1 MAQDSP
7 KKPNNAGRS
16 YVCIDLK
23 SFYASVEC
31 RNRGLD
37 PLNARLVVADES
49 RTDKTI
55 CLAVSPAL
63 KAYGIGGRAR
73 LYEVKQRLRE
83 VERTTGEHV
92 DFIIAP
98 PQMAHYMQV
107 SSDIYDVYLS
117 YIAPEDMHVYSIDE
131 VFMDVTD
138 YLPLYGLTAHELT
151 IKMIREVLR
160 KTGITATAGIGTNM
174 YLAKVA
180 MDVVAKH
187 SEADADGVRIAEL
200 DEMSYRLNMW
210 NYTPIT
216 DIWRIGRGTAKR
228 LAENGMFTMGD
239 VARMSL
245 INENKLYNIFGIDA
259 ELLIDH
265 AWGIEPTTMYNI
277 KHYKAG
283 VRSVSSGQ
291 VLSTPYTAEK
301 ARIIVFEMLDALVM
315 DLVDKGLVTD
325 AIGIDIGYDR
335 ESVDNGIYTGEIH
348 TDYYGRSVPK
358 HGHGMTRLG
367 THTSSGKKIIDAA
380 MELYDKIIDK
390 KLTVRRLNITANNV
404 LPEEEGAYQ
413 YDLFTSA
420 DELKEERSLQ
430 EAMLSIKKRFG
441 NNAVLRGT
449 SLVEGATAR
458 ERNGQ
463 IGGHKA

>member
-1 MAQDSP
+1 MDKYELR
-7 KKPNNAGRS
+7 KKNNDGRS

-37 PLNARLVVADES
+37 PLKAKLVVADES

-63 KAYGIGGRAR
+63 KACGISGRAR

-117 YIAPEDMHVYSIDE
+117 YLAPEDMHVYSIDE

-151 IKMIREVLR
+151 IKMIRDVLS
-160 KTGITATAGIGTNM
+160 KTGITATAGIGTNL

-187 SEADADGVRIAEL
+187 VDADADGVRIAEL
-200 DEMSYRLNMW
+200 DEMSYRLKMW
-210 NYTPIT
+210 NYSPIT
-216 DIWRIGRGTAKR
+216 DIWRIGPGTAKR

-245 INENKLYNIFGIDA
+245 INENRLYNIFGIDA

-265 AWGIEPTTMYNI
+265 AWGIEPTTMYYI
-277 KHYKAG
+277 KNYRAG
-283 VRSVSSGQ
+283 ARSVSSGQ

-301 ARIIVFEMLDALVM
+301 ARIIVFEMVDALVM

-348 TDYYGRSVPK
+348 TDHYGRSIPK

-380 MELYDKIIDK
+380 MELFDKIIDK

-420 DELKEERSLQ
+420 DELREERSLQ
-430 EAMLSIKKRFG
+430 EAMLSIKKRYG

>member
-37 PLNARLVVADES
+37 PLKARLVVADES

-151 IKMIREVLR
+151 IKMIRDVLR

-200 DEMSYRLNMW
+200 DEMSYRLKMW

-239 VARMSL
+239 IARMSL

-283 VRSVSSGQ
+283 TRSVSSGQ

-325 AIGIDIGYDR
+325 SIGIDIGYDR
-335 ESVDNGIYTGEIH
+335 ESVDNGVYTGEIH
-348 TDYYGRSVPK
+348 TDYYGRNVPK

-367 THTSSGKKIIDAA
+367 THTSSGRKIIDAA

-420 DELKEERSLQ
+420 DELNEERSLQ

>member
-37 PLNARLVVADES
+37 PLKARLVVADES

-151 IKMIREVLR
+151 IKMIRDVLR

-200 DEMSYRLNMW
+200 DEMSYRLKMW

-239 VARMSL
+239 IARMSL

-265 AWGIEPTTMYNI
+265 AWGIEPTTMYTI

-283 VRSVSSGQ
+283 ARRVSSGQ

-325 AIGIDIGYDR
+325 SIGIDIGYDR
-335 ESVDNGIYTGEIH
+335 ESVDNGVYTGEIH
-348 TDYYGRSVPK
+348 TDYYGRNVPK

-367 THTSSGKKIIDAA
+367 THTSSGRKIIDAA

-420 DELKEERSLQ
+420 DELNEERSLQ

>member
-37 PLNARLVVADES
+37 PLKARLVVADES

-151 IKMIREVLR
+151 IKMIRDVLR

-200 DEMSYRLNMW
+200 DEMSYRLKMW

-239 VARMSL
+239 IARMSL

-283 VRSVSSGQ
+283 ARSVSSGQ

-325 AIGIDIGYDR
+325 SIGIDIGYDR
-335 ESVDNGIYTGEIH
+335 ESVDNGVYTGEIH
-348 TDYYGRSVPK
+348 TDYYGRNVPK

-367 THTSSGKKIIDAA
+367 THTSSGRKIIDAA

-420 DELKEERSLQ
+420 DELNEERSLQ

>member
-1 MAQDSP
+1 MDKYELR
-7 KKPNNAGRS
+7 KKNNDGRS

-37 PLNARLVVADES
+37 PLKAKLVVADES

-63 KAYGIGGRAR
+63 KACGISGRAR

-117 YIAPEDMHVYSIDE
+117 YLAPEDMHVYSIDE

-151 IKMIREVLR
+151 IKMIRDVLS
-160 KTGITATAGIGTNM
+160 KTGITATAGIGTNL

-187 SEADADGVRIAEL
+187 VDADADGVRIAEL
-200 DEMSYRLNMW
+200 DEMSYRLKMW
-210 NYTPIT
+210 NYSPIT
-216 DIWRIGRGTAKR
+216 DIWRIGLGTAKR

-245 INENKLYNIFGIDA
+245 INENRLYNIFGIDA

-265 AWGIEPTTMYNI
+265 AWGIEPTTMYYI
-277 KHYKAG
+277 KNYRAG
-283 VRSVSSGQ
+283 ARSVSSGQ

-301 ARIIVFEMLDALVM
+301 ARIIVFEMVDALVM

-348 TDYYGRSVPK
+348 TDHYGRSIPK

-380 MELYDKIIDK
+380 MELFDKIIDK

-420 DELKEERSLQ
+420 DELREERSLQ
-430 EAMLSIKKRFG
+430 EAMLSIKKRYG

>member
-1 MAQDSP
+1 MDKYESR
-7 KKPNNAGRS
+7 KKNNDGRS

-37 PLNARLVVADES
+37 PLKAKLVVADES

-63 KAYGIGGRAR
+63 KAYGISGRAR

-117 YIAPEDMHVYSIDE
+117 YLAPEDMHVYSIDE

-151 IKMIREVLR
+151 IKMIRDVLS
-160 KTGITATAGIGTNM
+160 KTGITATAGIGTNL

-187 SEADADGVRIAEL
+187 VDADADGVRIAEL
-200 DEMSYRLNMW
+200 DEMSYRLKMW
-210 NYTPIT
+210 NYSPIT
-216 DIWRIGRGTAKR
+216 DIWRIGLGTAKR

-245 INENKLYNIFGIDA
+245 INENRLYNIFGIDA

-265 AWGIEPTTMYNI
+265 AWGIEPTTMYYI
-277 KHYKAG
+277 KNYRAG
-283 VRSVSSGQ
+283 ARSVSSGQ

-301 ARIIVFEMLDALVM
+301 ARIIVFEMVDALVM

-348 TDYYGRSVPK
+348 TDHYGRSIPK

-380 MELYDKIIDK
+380 MELFDKIIDK

-420 DELKEERSLQ
+420 DELREERSLQ
-430 EAMLSIKKRFG
+430 EAMLSIKKRYG

>member
-37 PLNARLVVADES
+37 PLKARLVVADES